1 MHAVHLLPGSMT
13 GGFCGQRAGELRVE
27 RKDGLVI
34 PLLLLIILILVFGV
48 IGALKLAFWVFLI
61 ALVAAV
67 AAAFVGR
74 TLISR

>member
-1 MHAVHLLPGSMT
+1 MT
-13 GGFCGQRAGELRVE
+13 GAFGVHGAGELRIH
-27 RKDGLVI
+27 RKDHIVI
-34 PLLLLIILILVFGV
+34 PLLLLIIVILVFGV

>member
-1 MHAVHLLPGSMT
+1 MT
-13 GGFCGQRAGELRVE
+13 SCGEYDGKVLRTASRGTTNQ

-61 ALVAAV
+61 ALLAAV